1 MTEPTVHKAVQR
13 VVGRCKTMRDVS
25 TISLSSRRPN
35 RPQGTV
41 GSDGISRYRAE
52 CRFSG
57 VHEGAICAED
67 RWNRVPT
74 PYRGS
79 ARFFICFQHIHIERQ
94 RHEKRITKDLC
105 PV

>member
-41 GSDGISRYRAE
+41 GSDGISRYREAVCCTAKVGVYTKQSGTAE
-52 CRFSG
+52 SYAFVSFMQSKRLCCCMK
-57 VHEGAICAED
+57 GA
-67 RWNRVPT
+67 
-74 PYRGS
+74 
-79 ARFFICFQHIHIERQ
+79 FCF
-94 RHEKRITKDLC
+94 L
-105 PV
+105 